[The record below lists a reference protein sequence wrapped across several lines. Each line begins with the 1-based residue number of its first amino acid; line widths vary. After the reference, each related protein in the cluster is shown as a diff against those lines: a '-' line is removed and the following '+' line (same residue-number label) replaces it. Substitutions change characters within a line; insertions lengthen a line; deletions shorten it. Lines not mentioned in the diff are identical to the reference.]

1 MRHPERLGRGHD
13 VAICLLRQSTWH
25 GETYLTTRAG
35 VATTEAGGDLPAPQ
49 ESATPPEADNG
60 GRFPL
65 WGVAG
70 MNRHYRKPVSEKATT
85 PQLVNIQPEHTA

>member
-1 MRHPERLGRGHD
+1 MED
-13 VAICLLRQSTWH
+13 
-25 GETYLTTRAG
+25 
-35 VATTEAGGDLPAPQ
+35 GGDLPAPQ

-70 MNRHYRKPVSEKATT
+70 MNRHYRKPDSEKATT
-85 PQLVNIQPEHTA
+85 PQLVNI